1 MPQSDIRRNF
11 QRVVLPVTNV
21 SARDVEGLLGV
32 VAEAAAADGDTP
44 FDLSLINRLTAL
56 VPADHAGY
64 FEYGER
70 GGRSVFLEVPTAP
83 CGLNA
88 DEYTAWVS
96 ELVSLW
102 PLNDAGLRES
112 TTATKFSDFV
122 SERGK
127 RRDPWYSQV
136 MRPWSQEHE
145 CKVLL
150 PSTDGEVRGFFF
162 VRERGRRDFEERDR
176 AVLTLLRLQLGA
188 ICDRWHRRQRPSSL
202 TAREAE
208 IVRLVRDG
216 LTNQEIADR
225 LVIST
230 GTVRAH
236 LERIFEKLGVHTRT
250 AAVARAFGR

>member
-1 MPQSDIRRNF
+1 M
-11 QRVVLPVTNV
+11 LPVTNV
-21 SARDVEGLLGV
+21 SARDVDGLLGV

-44 FDLSLINRLTAL
+44 FDLSLIGRLTAL

-64 FEYGER
+64 FEYGAR
-70 GGRSVFLEVPTAP
+70 SGRSVFLEEPTSP
-83 CGLNA
+83 CGLSL
-88 DEYTAWVS
+88 DEYTARVS
-96 ELVSLW
+96 ELVALW
-102 PLNDAGLRES
+102 PLSDASLRGS

-122 SERGK
+122 SERAK

-145 CKVLL
+145 CKLML
-150 PSTDGEVRGFFF
+150 PSTDGAVCGFFF
-162 VRERGRRDFEERDR
+162 VRERGRSDFEERDR
-176 AVLTLLRLQLGA
+176 VVLTLLRSQLGA
-188 ICDRWHRRQRPSSL
+188 IRSRWQRRQRPSSL

-208 IVRLVRDG
+208 IVHLLREG

-236 LERIFEKLGVHTRT
+236 LERIFEKLDVHTRT
-250 AAVARAFGR
+250 AAVARAFR